1 MGKDGAVGELEEL
14 RGIVKVMRQDLTQLD
29 SDTLGNRRSREEF
42 KKSLQGRLEDA
53 EAKLEHVSKV
63 VTAYQGNINR
73 YIGIFLTALV
83 TGAAGFLLARLGGG

>member
-1 MGKDGAVGELEEL
+1 MSENDAPLPELAEL
-14 RGIVKVMRQDLTQLD
+14 HGLVKGLRQDLTQLD

-42 KKSLQGRLEDA
+42 KKSIQGRLETA
-53 EAKLEHVSKV
+53 EEKIGEVTKI

-83 TGAAGFLLARLGGG
+83 TGAAGFLLARLAS